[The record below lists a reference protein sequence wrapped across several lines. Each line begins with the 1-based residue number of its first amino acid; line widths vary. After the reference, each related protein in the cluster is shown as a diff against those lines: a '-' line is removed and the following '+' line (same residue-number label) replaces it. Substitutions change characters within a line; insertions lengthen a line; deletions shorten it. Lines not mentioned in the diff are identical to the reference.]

1 MSFSLGT
8 RKAIGEVGI
17 DKRTENT
24 AEPLD
29 YPVLERGHDGAARA
43 QTWPLLNALGWLE
56 VALVTDGLNEEN
68 HQPVSF
74 FFFRALEGN
83 FYVQREGSADGS
95 ICERL
100 GSEKHKLKHVLVIG
114 NNDNSKQP
122 RGIAAFHFVLQLLSC
137 CSAII

>member
-1 MSFSLGT
+1 MAVAQRAGVAGG
-8 RKAIGEVGI
+8 RVGH
-17 DKRTENT
+17 RW
-24 AEPLD
+24 A
-29 YPVLERGHDGAARA
+29 ERGKPPAC
-43 QTWPLLNALGWLE
+43 
-56 VALVTDGLNEEN
+56 LV
-68 HQPVSF
+68 